1 MWPGSRDIPLR
12 VLAAADIHG
21 TLFVYEWL
29 VGLAS
34 SVDVLVLAGDLF
46 DTDFPAKQQKQA
58 EKIVARLRASS
69 VPVLYLMGNDDYV
82 PLDYEDSLIQ
92 PLHGRR
98 VEIGE
103 FNFVG
108 YQYTPPFV
116 GDIFMKPDNEIEVD
130 LRSLEPLVDARTVFV
145 THAPAFGSLDLC
157 YEENAGSRSIAHFML
172 RKPVLAHIHGHIHHR
187 FGTNDN
193 HFNVASAA
201 MCRAML
207 IDLPSLHHEVV
218 TYSEI

>member
-1 MWPGSRDIPLR
+1 MR

-130 LRSLEPLVDARTVFV
+130 LRALEPLVDARTVLV
-145 THAPAFGSLDLC
+145 TQAPAFGSLDLC
-157 YEENAGSRSIAHFML
+157 YDENAGSRSIADFML
-172 RKPVLAHIHGHIHHR
+172 TKPVLAHIHGHIHDR
-187 FGTNDN
+187 FGADGN

-201 MCRAML
+201 RCRAML

>member
-1 MWPGSRDIPLR
+1 LR

-21 TLFVYEWL
+21 ALVVYSWL
-29 VGLAS
+29 VGLAPS
-34 SVDVLVLAGDLF
+34 ADVLILAGDLF
-46 DTDFPAKQQKQA
+46 DADFPAEQRKQA

-69 VPVLYLMGNDDYV
+69 VPVLYLMGNDDNV
-82 PLDYEDSLIQ
+82 PLDYEDSLIE

-108 YQYTPPFV
+108 YQYTPPYV
-116 GDIFMKPDNEIEVD
+116 GDMFVKSDKEIEVD
-130 LRSLEPLVDARTVFV
+130 LRSLEPLVDARTVLV
-145 THAPAFGSLDLC
+145 THSPAFGSLDLC
-157 YEENAGSRSIAHFML
+157 YEENVGSSSIADLML
-172 RKPVLAHIHGHIHHR
+172 RKPVLAHIHGHIHYR
-187 FGTNDN
+187 FGTDGN

-201 MCRAML
+201 RCRAML
-207 IDLPSLHHEVV
+207 IDLPSLDHEVV

>member
-1 MWPGSRDIPLR
+1 MR

-29 VGLAS
+29 TGLAS
-34 SVDVLVLAGDLF
+34 SADVLILAGDLF
-46 DTDFPAKQQKQA
+46 DADLPAKQQKQA
-58 EKIVARLRASS
+58 EKIVALLRASS

-116 GDIFMKPDNEIEVD
+116 GDMFVKPDNEIEVD
-130 LRSLEPLVDARTVFV
+130 LRALEPLVDARTVLV
-145 THAPAFGSLDLC
+145 TQAPAFGSLDLC
-157 YEENAGSRSIAHFML
+157 YDENAGSRSIADFML
-172 RKPVLAHIHGHIHHR
+172 TKPVLAHIHGHIHDR
-187 FGTNDN
+187 FGADGN

-201 MCRAML
+201 RCRAML